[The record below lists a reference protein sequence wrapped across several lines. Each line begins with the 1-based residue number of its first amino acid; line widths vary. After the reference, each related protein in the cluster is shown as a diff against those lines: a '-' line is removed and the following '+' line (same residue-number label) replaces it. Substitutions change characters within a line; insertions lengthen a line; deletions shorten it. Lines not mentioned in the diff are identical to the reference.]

1 MNDDRN
7 NPAAHDDPA
16 DKLVDWVIQSVRDES
31 VPEFPE
37 SQLLDSY
44 DIEPRDDS
52 LSVNHEP
59 KFRTSRLRYVGL
71 IAAAAI
77 AFVSAFL
84 FWPQDDQSAIARMQA
99 ALQDVESISYTIM
112 SHRANGKEWE
122 TKVAIV
128 EPDLWRS
135 ERVAIGGGRVT
146 NGLQI
151 SNWVKNVRLHIDRS
165 TKKATFL
172 ETEPHEALEFRR
184 NQFIEKLRNVP
195 DHATQELGP
204 VIFDDRPCLAFMLT
218 LRDREFKVIVDDET
232 FLPVRMEYQQQAD
245 GFCEVFQDFVFDGEV
260 DRSLFE
266 LKAPEGYEVVRI
278 ALEEPPEDAELLV
291 VSPTLGLGGLPFG
304 CDVKSVI
311 EFLGEPSSRK
321 DSQRTTSLTYNSH
334 GLIVRFGEPGGQ
346 PVSDVGMTSI
356 GCLCQ
361 LRSGNWIR
369 DFAGRTAEGIE
380 IGSSFEE
387 LVDAYGDPEI
397 IDGEDVMYIRRGI
410 TFYLLEDRVC
420 GFEISESVPD
430 EIEIIVND
438 DGSYTER
445 VRE

>member
-1 MNDDRN
+1 MC
-7 NPAAHDDPA
+7 
-16 DKLVDWVIQSVRDES
+16 I
-31 VPEFPE
+31 
-37 SQLLDSY
+37 
-44 DIEPRDDS
+44 
-52 LSVNHEP
+52 
-59 KFRTSRLRYVGL
+59 
-71 IAAAAI
+71 
-77 AFVSAFL
+77 
-84 FWPQDDQSAIARMQA
+84 
-99 ALQDVESISYTIM
+99 
-112 SHRANGKEWE
+112 
-122 TKVAIV
+122 
-128 EPDLWRS
+128 
-135 ERVAIGGGRVT
+135 
-146 NGLQI
+146 
-151 SNWVKNVRLHIDRS
+151 
-165 TKKATFL
+165 
-172 ETEPHEALEFRR
+172 
-184 NQFIEKLRNVP
+184 
-195 DHATQELGP
+195 
-204 VIFDDRPCLAFMLT
+204 
-218 LRDREFKVIVDDET
+218 RDR
-232 FLPVRMEYQQQAD
+232 
-245 GFCEVFQDFVFDGEV
+245 
-260 DRSLFE
+260 
-266 LKAPEGYEVVRI
+266 
-278 ALEEPPEDAELLV
+278 
-291 VSPTLGLGGLPFG
+291 
-304 CDVKSVI
+304 
-311 EFLGEPSSRK
+311 PSSRK